1 MKRNHFLSLALLVII
16 LAACSSSKQTAGV
29 WVNKEKIEGKSYSN
43 FFVIVMTA
51 DIEARVK
58 LENDLAATIT
68 SRGHKAIKS
77 YEVLPADLKDPKPP
91 AVEDLIAKIKESD
104 CDAVF
109 LTSLLD
115 KTEGVGYTAG
125 GTQYTMQTDYSWG
138 LTFYGY
144 YTHYYSTITT
154 SGYYSTDKTY
164 IMQSNLFDR
173 ASQEKMFAIQSEI
186 FNPSSLASF
195 SRTYIS
201 TLMKQLS
208 KAKLLKK

>member
-1 MKRNHFLSLALLVII
+1 MKRVCALSLITIAVFF
-16 LAACSSSKQTAGV
+16 AACSSTKESTGV
-29 WVNKEKIEGKSYSN
+29 WVDKEKIAGKSYNN

-58 LENDLAATIT
+58 LENEIAATIV

-91 AVEDLIAKIKESD
+91 AVDALIEKIKASD

-109 LTSLLD
+109 VVSLLD
-115 KTEGVGYTAG
+115 KNDEIRYTSG
-125 GTQYTMQTDYSWG
+125 GTHYTQQTYYSWAG
-138 LTFYGY
+138 TFFGY
-144 YTHYYSTITT
+144 YSHYYSTV
-154 SGYYSTDKTY
+154 SSAGYYSNDKTY
-164 IMQSNLFDR
+164 FMQSNLFDK
-173 ASQEKMFAIQSEI
+173 ASQELMFSVQSEI
-186 FNPSSLASF
+186 FNPSSLASG

-201 TLMKQLS
+201 TLLKQLE

>member
-1 MKRNHFLSLALLVII
+1 MKRNYFFSVVVLLII
-16 LAACSSSKQTAGV
+16 LASCASSKETPGV
-29 WVNKEKIEGKSYSN
+29 WVNKEKMQGKSYTN

-58 LENDLAATIT
+58 LENDIANTIT
-68 SRGHKAIKS
+68 SRGHKATKS

-91 AVEDLIAKIKESD
+91 AVDALIEKIKASD

-115 KTEGVGYTAG
+115 KNEDVDYING
-125 GTQYTMQTDYSWG
+125 GTQYTMRSDYSWAG
-138 LTFYGY
+138 TFFGY
-144 YTHYYSTITT
+144 YTHYYSTLTT

-164 IMQSNLFDR
+164 IMQSNLFDK
-173 ASQEKMFAIQSEI
+173 ATQEKMFAVKSEI
-186 FNPSSLASF
+186 FNPSSLSSF

>member
-1 MKRNHFLSLALLVII
+1 MKRVWVFPVII
-16 LAACSSSKQTAGV
+16 IAIFFTACASSKETPGV
-29 WVNKEKIEGKSYSN
+29 WVNKEKIQGKSYSN

-58 LENDLAATIT
+58 LENDIAATIT

-91 AVEDLIAKIKESD
+91 TVEDLIAKIKASD

-115 KTEGVGYTAG
+115 KNEDVGFTEG
-125 GTQYTMQTDYSWG
+125 GTQYTMRTDYSWAG
-138 LTFYGY
+138 TFFGY
-144 YTHYYSTITT
+144 YSHYYSTLTT

-164 IMQSNLFDR
+164 VMQSNLFDK
-173 ASQEKMFAIQSEI
+173 ASQEKMFAIKSEI

>member
-1 MKRNHFLSLALLVII
+1 MKRVCALSLVTIALFF
-16 LAACSSSKQTAGV
+16 AACSSTKESTGV
-29 WVNKEKIEGKSYSN
+29 WVDKEKMKGKSYGN

-58 LENDLAATIT
+58 LENDIAATIT

-91 AVEDLIAKIKESD
+91 AVEDLIAKIKASD

-115 KTEGVGYTAG
+115 KNEDVGYTTG
-125 GTQYTMQTDYSWG
+125 GTQYTMRTDYSWAG
-138 LTFYGY
+138 TFFGY
-144 YTHYYSTITT
+144 YTHYYSTLTS

-164 IMQSNLFDR
+164 IMQSNLFDK
-173 ASQEKMFAIQSEI
+173 ASQEKMFSVQSQI
-186 FNPSSLASF
+186 FNPSSLSSF

>member
-1 MKRNHFLSLALLVII
+1 MKRNHFLSLSMLVIF
-16 LAACSSSKQTAGV
+16 LAGCASSKDTAGV
-29 WVNKEKIEGKSYSN
+29 WINKEKIKGKTYSN

-58 LENDLAATIT
+58 LENDIAATII
-68 SRGHKAIKS
+68 SRGHKATKS

-91 AVEDLIAKIKESD
+91 AVEDLIAKIKASD

-115 KTEGVGYTAG
+115 KNEDVGFTEG
-125 GTQYTMQTDYSWG
+125 GTQYTMRTDYSWAG
-138 LTFYGY
+138 SFFGY
-144 YTHYYSTITT
+144 YSHYYSTLTT

-164 IMQSNLFDR
+164 VMQSNLFDK
-173 ASQEKMFAIQSEI
+173 ASQEKMFAVKSEI
-186 FNPSSLASF
+186 FNPSSLSSF

>member
-1 MKRNHFLSLALLVII
+1 MKRVCALSVIAVAFVF
-16 LAACSSSKQTAGV
+16 AACSSAKESTGV
-29 WVNKEKIEGKSYSN
+29 WVNKEKIQGKSYSN

-58 LENDLAATIT
+58 LENDIAATII

-91 AVEDLIAKIKESD
+91 AVDALIEKIKASD

-109 LTSLLD
+109 VVSLLD
-115 KTEGVGYTAG
+115 KNDEIRYNQG
-125 GTQYTMQTDYSWG
+125 GTHYTMRTDYSWAG
-138 LTFYGY
+138 SFFGY
-144 YTHYYSTITT
+144 YSHYYSTL
-154 SGYYSTDKTY
+154 SSPGYYSNNKTY
-164 IMQSNLFDR
+164 FMQSNLFDK
-173 ASQEKMFAIQSEI
+173 ASQELMFSVQSDI
-186 FNPSSLASF
+186 FNPSSLANG

-201 TLMKQLS
+201 TLLKQLE

>member
-1 MKRNHFLSLALLVII
+1 MKTNHFLSLTLLVII
-16 LAACSSSKQTAGV
+16 VAACSSSKQTAGV
-29 WVNKEKIEGKSYSN
+29 WVNKEKIQGKSYSN

-58 LENDLAATIT
+58 LENDIAATII

-91 AVEDLIAKIKESD
+91 AVEDLIAKIKASD

-115 KTEGVGYTAG
+115 KNEDVGFTEG
-125 GTQYTMQTDYSWG
+125 GTQYTMRTDYSWAG
-138 LTFYGY
+138 TFFGY
-144 YTHYYSTITT
+144 YSHYYSTLTT

-164 IMQSNLFDR
+164 VMQSNLFDK
-173 ASQEKMFAIQSEI
+173 ASQEKMFSVQSEI
-186 FNPSSLASF
+186 FNPSSLPSL
-195 SRTYIS
+195 SRTYVS

>member
-1 MKRNHFLSLALLVII
+1 MKRNHFLSLGLLVII
-16 LAACSSSKQTAGV
+16 FAGCASSKETPGV
-29 WVNKEKIEGKSYSN
+29 WVNKEKIKGKSYSN

-58 LENDLAATIT
+58 LENDIAATII

-91 AVEDLIAKIKESD
+91 AIDALIEKIKASD

-109 LTSLLD
+109 LVSLLD
-115 KTEGVGYTAG
+115 KNEDVGYIEG
-125 GTQYTMQTDYSWG
+125 GTQYTMRSDYSCAG
-138 LTFYGY
+138 SFFGY
-144 YTHYYSTITT
+144 YTHYYSTLTS

-164 IMQSNLFDR
+164 IMQSNLFDK
-173 ASQEKMFAIQSEI
+173 ASQEKMFAVKSEI
-186 FNPSSLASF
+186 FNPSSLASG